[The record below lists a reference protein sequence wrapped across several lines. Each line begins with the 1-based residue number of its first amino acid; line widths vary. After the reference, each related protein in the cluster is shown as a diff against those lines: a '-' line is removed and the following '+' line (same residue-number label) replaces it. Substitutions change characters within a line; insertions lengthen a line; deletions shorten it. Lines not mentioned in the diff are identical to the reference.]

1 MSDLLET
8 LQQEGVDPALLEA
21 VQQYRTAHALPDA
34 LRPRI
39 PSPAFTY
46 YGKQV
51 WEQALAALLCG
62 ENLLLAGGKATGKN
76 VLAENLAAAF
86 GRPAWDISF
95 HVNMD
100 AASLIGMDTFAD
112 GQVVFRPGPVYRCAQ
127 CGGFGVLDEIN
138 MAKNEAL
145 AVLHAVLD
153 FRRAIDVPGYD
164 RIPLAE
170 ETRFIATMN
179 YGYAGTRE
187 LNEALTSRF
196 VVIQMPTITEENLEK
211 LLRTQFPDLNS
222 KYVRQFALLFLDL
235 QKKCDSAEIST
246 KALGKGTYKYID
258 TMICCSVF
266 MKTKLDTNPLFAK
279 KTIALH
285 NFIDKVEWKEVE
297 KKDYVLYFGRFSE
310 EKGIGTLIN
319 VCKKL
324 PNIQFIFAGTGP
336 LEEEINGISNIKN
349 LGFQKGEALEKL
361 IREARFSIYPSEWY
375 ENCPFS
381 VMESQMYGTPV
392 LGANIGGIP
401 ELISVGSTGELF
413 ESGNGEDL
421 KNKIEEL
428 WNNKEK
434 LDKYSENCKNIS
446 FDTIEKYCN
455 KLIKIYE

>member
-21 VQQYRTAHALPDA
+21 VQQYRAAHALPDA

-100 AASLIGMDTFAD
+100 AASLIGMDTFEG
-112 GQVVFRPGPVYRCAQ
+112 GQVKFRPGPVYRCAQ
-127 CGGFGVLDEIN
+127 SGGFGVLDEIN

-153 FRRAIDVPGYD
+153 FRRAIDVPGYE

-196 VVIQMPTITEENLEK
+196 AVIQMPTITEENLEK
-211 LLRTQFPDLNS
+211 LLRAQFADLTD
-222 KYVRQFALLFLDL
+222 KYVHQLLCSSSTCKRNATAPKFPPKRWICAECWTLCAWMRRAWRAGRAGMGITN
-235 QKKCDSAEIST
+235 KAFDSYEQA
-246 KALGKGTYKYID
+246 D
-258 TMICCSVF
+258 
-266 MKTKLDTNPLFAK
+266 P
-279 KTIALH
+279 
-285 NFIDKVEWKEVE
+285 
-297 KKDYVLYFGRFSE
+297 GRDRRPHP
-310 EKGIGTLIN
+310 GQPDG
-319 VCKKL
+319 
-324 PNIQFIFAGTGP
+324 
-336 LEEEINGISNIKN
+336 
-349 LGFQKGEALEKL
+349 
-361 IREARFSIYPSEWY
+361 
-375 ENCPFS
+375 
-381 VMESQMYGTPV
+381 
-392 LGANIGGIP
+392 
-401 ELISVGSTGELF
+401 
-413 ESGNGEDL
+413 
-421 KNKIEEL
+421 
-428 WNNKEK
+428 
-434 LDKYSENCKNIS
+434 
-446 FDTIEKYCN
+446 
-455 KLIKIYE
+455 

>member
-21 VQQYRTAHALPDA
+21 VQQYRAAHALPDA

-187 LNEALTSRF
+187 LNEALVSRF
-196 VVIQMPTITEENLEK
+196 VVVDMPVISDENLQK
-211 LLRTQFPDLNS
+211 LLRRSFPTLKREWAEQLTALFRDL
-222 KYVRQFALLFLDL
+222 RT
-235 QKKCDSAEIST
+235 KCDSGEIST
-246 KALGKGTYKYID
+246 KALDLRG
-258 TMICCSVF
+258 
-266 MKTKLDTNPLFAK
+266 LLA
-279 KTIALH
+279 ALH
-285 NFIDKVEWKEVE
+285 LI
-297 KKDYVLYFGRFSE
+297 
-310 EKGIGTLIN
+310 EKGIPSGQALDLGIIN
-319 VCKKL
+319 KAFEPFERQLVADAVWARLPKDATRDKL
-324 PNIQFIFAGTGP
+324 
-336 LEEEINGISNIKN
+336 
-349 LGFQKGEALEKL
+349 
-361 IREARFSIYPSEWY
+361 
-375 ENCPFS
+375 
-381 VMESQMYGTPV
+381 
-392 LGANIGGIP
+392 
-401 ELISVGSTGELF
+401 
-413 ESGNGEDL
+413 
-421 KNKIEEL
+421 
-428 WNNKEK
+428 
-434 LDKYSENCKNIS
+434 
-446 FDTIEKYCN
+446 FD
-455 KLIKIYE
+455 

>member
-21 VQQYRTAHALPDA
+21 VQQYRAVHALPDA

-179 YGYAGTRE
+179 YGYTGTRYTWAADDLHRYPGAE
-187 LNEALTSRF
+187 RGPHLPFRGHPDAHHYAGRSGKAAADAVPRSRF
-196 VVIQMPTITEENLEK
+196 Q
-211 LLRTQFPDLNS
+211 
-222 KYVRQFALLFLDL
+222 
-235 QKKCDSAEIST
+235 
-246 KALGKGTYKYID
+246 
-258 TMICCSVF
+258 
-266 MKTKLDTNPLFAK
+266 
-279 KTIALH
+279 
-285 NFIDKVEWKEVE
+285 
-297 KKDYVLYFGRFSE
+297 
-310 EKGIGTLIN
+310 
-319 VCKKL
+319 VC
-324 PNIQFIFAGTGP
+324 A
-336 LEEEINGISNIKN
+336 
-349 LGFQKGEALEKL
+349 
-361 IREARFSIYPSEWY
+361 
-375 ENCPFS
+375 
-381 VMESQMYGTPV
+381 PV
-392 LGANIGGIP
+392 CTAVP
-401 ELISVGSTGELF
+401 
-413 ESGNGEDL
+413 
-421 KNKIEEL
+421 
-428 WNNKEK
+428 
-434 LDKYSENCKNIS
+434 
-446 FDTIEKYCN
+446 
-455 KLIKIYE
+455 